1 MIFDP
6 ITINHTQIKNRL
18 VVSSMVVN
26 YCDTEGR
33 STEKFM
39 AYHEHKA
46 RGGFGLIITED
57 FAVQKAGR
65 SFLTIG
71 GLWEDAQIASH
82 KQLTDRVHAYG
93 AKMFVQLFHAGRQ
106 TTSEIAGAPI
116 VAPTALRDP
125 TMPEIPRELTVDE
138 IHTLVSSFGDA
149 AVRARKAGFDGVE
162 IHAGHGYLVNQ
173 FLSPFSNR
181 RCDEYGGTI
190 QNRSR
195 ILVEIIH
202 DIRRKCG
209 NDYPIQVRMS
219 VNEYVPGGL
228 GVEESKVIA
237 RIAEQAG
244 ADSLHCSQGVYATTP
259 VILPPSC
266 IDHGAYIDNAYEIKK
281 AVSIPVIGV
290 GRINDPEIAETI
302 LRSGKA
308 DMCTMARASI
318 ADPEMP
324 NKALAGEQD
333 DILHCIGC
341 LQGCIGENN
350 RGRFVRCMVNP
361 MTGMEDV
368 YKLEPTETPKKI
380 LVVGGG
386 VAGCEAAI
394 VAAQRGHQVTILEKS
409 DRLGGQFIVASLP
422 IGKGEFNSFIVWQK
436 HMIRK
441 LGIQVVYHTEATRA
455 IIDSYKPDAVHVAN
469 GSNPAMPPIPGLREN
484 GTIAH
489 KYLLGE
495 KNFGQ
500 NVVVIGGGLVGAET
514 ADHMAVHGAAHVT
527 IVEMM
532 PDIMVDGEPGPT
544 FYVKQRFREHGVTV
558 HTNAKVVAVEPTA
571 VVYEKDGKQHR
582 IEDVD
587 TIVTA
592 IGAVPDR
599 SVADALAGSPYEV
612 KIIGDA
618 STAKNGFQNIQE
630 GYEAG
635 LYI

>member
-6 ITINHTQIKNRL
+6 IKINQTTIKNRL

-33 STEKFM
+33 STEKFK

-46 RGGFGLIITED
+46 KGGFGLIITED
-57 FAVQKAGR
+57 FAVMKSGR
-65 SFLTIG
+65 SFMTIG
-71 GLWEDAQIASH
+71 GLWEDEQIASH
-82 KQLTDRVHAYG
+82 KELTDRVHAYG

-106 TTSEIAGAPI
+106 TTSAISGEQI
-116 VAPTALRDP
+116 VAPTAMRDP
-125 TMPEIPRELTVDE
+125 TMPEIPRELAIDE
-138 IHTLVSSFGDA
+138 IHELVGRFGDA

-190 QNRSR
+190 QNRCR
-195 ILVEIIH
+195 ILVEIIQ

-237 RIAEQAG
+237 RIAEAAG

-290 GRINDPEIAETI
+290 GRINDPAIAESI
-302 LRSGKA
+302 ISSGKA
-308 DMCTMARASI
+308 DMCTMARASL

-324 NKALAGEQD
+324 NKALSGNQD

-368 YKLEPTETPKKI
+368 YKLEKAEKCKTVV
-380 LVVGGG
+380 VVGGG

-394 VAAQRGHQVTILEKS
+394 VAAQRGHSVIIIEKT

-436 HMIRK
+436 HMLNK
-441 LGIQVVYHTEATRA
+441 LGVEVVYNTVATREV
-455 IIDSYKPDAVHVAN
+455 IDSFAPDAVIVAN
-469 GSNPAMPPIPGLREN
+469 GSDPAMPPITGLREY

-489 KYLLGE
+489 KYLWGE

-514 ADHMAVHGAAHVT
+514 ADHMAVHGAASVT
-527 IVEMM
+527 IIEMQ

-544 FYVKQRFREHGVTV
+544 FYVKERFKEHGVKVLTDS
-558 HTNAKVVAVEPTA
+558 KVVAVEKDA
-571 VVYEKDGKQHR
+571 VVYSRNGKEQR
-582 IEDVD
+582 IDNVD
-587 TIVTA
+587 TIVIA
-592 IGAVPDR
+592 IGAVPNT
-599 SVADALAGSPYEV
+599 SVAKALEGSPYEIKV
-612 KIIGDA
+612 VGDA
-618 STAKNGFQNIQE
+618 STAKNGFRNIQE